1 MKISLFQHTSMKF
14 RFFNLTIISISALK
28 HTTDFTHKINFYNI
42 SQKCNLSHLKL
53 CKCQFYQSA
62 DSFEI
67 RFRMNISISEITSIA
82 STNHH
87 SQTHKHFHDM
97 ITIAISFSKS
107 NLQINKHFHDMII
120 ITVNHSRNNMLLK
133 HHQYKK
139 YIM

>member
-1 MKISLFQHTSMKF
+1 MKF
-14 RFFNLTIISISALK
+14 RFFNLTVISISSFK
-28 HTTDFTHKINFYNI
+28 HTTDFILKIDFHDV
-42 SQKCNLSHLKL
+42 SQKCDSSHFKL
-53 CKCQFYQSA
+53 QECQFHQLA

-120 ITVNHSRNNMLLK
+120 ITVNHSRNNMFLK
-133 HHQYKK
+133 HHQHKK
-139 YIM
+139 HIM